1 MLRVVIVVLLVA
13 IGSAGAAERTG
24 LLAPRALHA
33 KRATSPIAI
42 DGTLDEPAWD
52 GAEPAEHLIQTRP
65 RPGEESPLHT
75 TARVVFDDDALYV
88 GVRLDDPHAELIQ
101 APLGRRDDETTSD
114 WCFVEIDSRHDHRS
128 AFSFG
133 VNAAG
138 MQVDGVFVD
147 DVTYDSSWNAV
158 WQVAATRDAH
168 GWTAEYRIPFS
179 VFAFSRP
186 KPGTPMVWGL
196 NIYRSNPASGES
208 ANWSPRIPQ
217 LAGVVSLFN
226 DLVIDAAPSPRRID
240 LAPYGLASTRDGLR
254 GGLDLDVALGSN
266 LAMVAT
272 VLPDFGQVD
281 ADPAQLNLTAFEL
294 FLPER
299 RPFFTEG
306 LDAFRFDTSL
316 PLVSRGDSFA
326 DEAPFYTRR
335 IGRVVDGVATPIL
348 GAVKLYGRTDDGW
361 RAGVLAAATREVDAD
376 GAPIAAPEQAAIA
389 RVIKEG
395 GDGEHAVGLLATG
408 LHRSGELGLPR
419 DEGVAGLDARVRFAE
434 QTYELRGFALA
445 SADHG
450 RADAIATL
458 ATAPWHLLG
467 RVDAPRLHL
476 APGATDLSGL
486 ETGASFAKVGGDLFG
501 AIAVRA
507 ITPGFDD
514 NSLGFQRNSDWI
526 GVVANWGRQWFPNAR
541 WIQRWH
547 VGSGNTGI
555 GWSFGGERRAAVVD
569 AEIGATFAN
578 YWDATLNVQHEA
590 AVVSTE
596 WLRGGPALG
605 LPAKDTAKLSLHT
618 NTNRVTYAGLDLTAS
633 REATSGSR
641 DLAIAPS
648 LVWRIGDHLAGTATL
663 AYDDQIVGWQ
673 YIATS
678 EPWVVARDHQ
688 RTASLA
694 VQLDVPM
701 TPRLIAQLYAQP
713 FVTTGAY
720 DRYQTVVDAPHDR
733 FGPVT
738 AWTFMKPDGTYRS
751 SIASALV
758 RWELHPGSFLTAVWQ
773 HHGEITDQR
782 AFASSLG
789 PALHVAGS
797 DVVLV
802 KLAWL
807 FQL

>member
-1 MLRVVIVVLLVA
+1 MFSISVASDMSGSFGSQRAECEVTEERICDLFGRERPLRIEPLRDPVRGTEAELAQQIHVDIRAQRGVRRCLRDQVVGELLVALALARDRALDARGQRAPVVEQHVERVLARQQDPDVLDDREAEPLERIRARGRGCDDAFDQAIDRPLHQRREDVLLRRVAVMQTARQHAGRARDVAQRGPGVALLAKQPRRRLQGTVVVGAGFGRCLGHLTKSLPEPLHRAQAKFGQPTKEAAARTARCAAATAPCIAAAPAARAAYRVCVLRVVIAVLLVA

-52 GAEPAEHLIQTRP
+52 GAAPAEHLIPTRP
-65 RPGEESPLHT
+65 RPGEESPHHT
-75 TARVVFDDDALYV
+75 PARVVFEDDALYV

-133 VNAAG
+133 GNAAG
-138 MQVDGVFVD
+138 MQVDGVFGD

-196 NIYRSNPASGES
+196 NIYRSNPASGDS

-240 LAPYGLASTRDGLR
+240 LAPYGRASTRDGLR
-254 GGLDLDVALGSN
+254 GCLDLDVALGSN

-348 GAVKLYGRTDDGW
+348 GAVKLYGRADDGW
-361 RAGVLAAATREVDAD
+361 RAGVLAAATREVAAD

-419 DEGVAGLDARVRFAE
+419 VEPGDAF
-434 QTYELRGFALA
+434 
-445 SADHG
+445 
-450 RADAIATL
+450 
-458 ATAPWHLLG
+458 
-467 RVDAPRLHL
+467 
-476 APGATDLSGL
+476 
-486 ETGASFAKVGGDLFG
+486 
-501 AIAVRA
+501 
-507 ITPGFDD
+507 
-514 NSLGFQRNSDWI
+514 
-526 GVVANWGRQWFPNAR
+526 
-541 WIQRWH
+541 
-547 VGSGNTGI
+547 
-555 GWSFGGERRAAVVD
+555 
-569 AEIGATFAN
+569 
-578 YWDATLNVQHEA
+578 
-590 AVVSTE
+590 
-596 WLRGGPALG
+596 
-605 LPAKDTAKLSLHT
+605 
-618 NTNRVTYAGLDLTAS
+618 
-633 REATSGSR
+633 
-641 DLAIAPS
+641 
-648 LVWRIGDHLAGTATL
+648 
-663 AYDDQIVGWQ
+663 
-673 YIATS
+673 
-678 EPWVVARDHQ
+678 VAR
-688 RTASLA
+688 
-694 VQLDVPM
+694 
-701 TPRLIAQLYAQP
+701 
-713 FVTTGAY
+713 
-720 DRYQTVVDAPHDR
+720 
-733 FGPVT
+733 
-738 AWTFMKPDGTYRS
+738 
-751 SIASALV
+751 
-758 RWELHPGSFLTAVWQ
+758 
-773 HHGEITDQR
+773 
-782 AFASSLG
+782 
-789 PALHVAGS
+789 
-797 DVVLV
+797 
-802 KLAWL
+802 
-807 FQL
+807 